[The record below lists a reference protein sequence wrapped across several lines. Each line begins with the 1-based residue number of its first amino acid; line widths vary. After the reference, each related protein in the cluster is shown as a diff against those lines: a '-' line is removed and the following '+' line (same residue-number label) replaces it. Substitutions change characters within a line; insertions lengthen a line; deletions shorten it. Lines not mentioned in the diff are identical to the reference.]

1 LCKIWQDIFIT
12 ACKIYKPQTINKL
25 IFYGIIIAC
34 SSKKNMKKSFFA
46 LMLVAAAS
54 ATAQNSNK
62 KTKTVSAYKPHAGTV
77 TAEFGLSGGLLNT
90 NVNLNNNAGLLRFRY
105 FVNDD
110 LAVRIGFGVSSKS
123 TTDNYYGGSNN
134 SQAGSRERKNSGI
147 TFNLG
152 LEKHLTGTERLS
164 TYVGADLI
172 VALNGASEK
181 WDNSNGTGYVQGL
194 SREIKGFNTVNGG
207 TNAATGFGLRLVAG
221 GEYYIVKN
229 VYLGA
234 ELGFGFVSSKFKDIT
249 DKTTNGAITT
259 ANDRK
264 SPGKDFEISP
274 SVITGVRIGFQ
285 F

>member
-1 LCKIWQDIFIT
+1 M
-12 ACKIYKPQTINKL
+12 
-25 IFYGIIIAC
+25 
-34 SSKKNMKKSFFA
+34 KKNNMKIMKKTFLA
-46 LMLVAAAS
+46 LTLLVSVS
-54 ATAQNSNK
+54 AVAQNAKS
-62 KTKTVSAYKPHAGTV
+62 TVNPSSAYKPHAGTV

-105 FVNDD
+105 FLNDD
-110 LAVRIGFGVSSKS
+110 LAVRIGFSVNNKS
-123 TTDNYYGGSNN
+123 TTDNYYGGVNN
-134 SQAGSRERKNSGI
+134 SQSGSRVTKNSGV

-152 LEKHLTGTERLS
+152 AEKHLTGTERLS
-164 TYVGADLI
+164 TYIGADLI
-172 VALNGASEK
+172 IALNAASEK
-181 WDNSNGTGYVQGL
+181 WDNSNGTDYTLGL

-207 TNAATGFGLRLVAG
+207 TNAASGLGFRLVAG

-249 DKTTNGAITT
+249 DKTTTTVGPITT
-259 ANDRK
+259 TTVNDSK
-264 SPGKDFEISP
+264 SPGKDFAISP

>member
-1 LCKIWQDIFIT
+1 
-12 ACKIYKPQTINKL
+12 
-25 IFYGIIIAC
+25 
-34 SSKKNMKKSFFA
+34 MKKLLLA
-46 LMLVAAAS
+46 LMLLSS
-54 ATAQNSNK
+54 AGAIAQNT
-62 KTKTVSAYKPHAGTV
+62 KTKTVSAYKPHTGTV

-105 FVNDD
+105 FLNDG
-110 LAVRIGFGVSSKS
+110 LAVRLGLGVNSKS
-123 TTDNYYGGSNN
+123 TTDNYYAGANN
-134 SQAGSRERKNSGI
+134 SIVGSKERKNSGI
-147 TFNLG
+147 IFNLG
-152 LEKHLTGTERLS
+152 VEKHLPGTERLS

-172 VALNGASEK
+172 VSLSAASENWANLNGNTNTAVV
-181 WDNSNGTGYVQGL
+181 GYF
-194 SREIKGFNTVNGG
+194 REIKGFNTLNAG

-249 DKTTNGAITT
+249 DKTTIGGVTT
-259 ANDRK
+259 VNDRNE
-264 SPGKDFEISP
+264 PGKSFDISP